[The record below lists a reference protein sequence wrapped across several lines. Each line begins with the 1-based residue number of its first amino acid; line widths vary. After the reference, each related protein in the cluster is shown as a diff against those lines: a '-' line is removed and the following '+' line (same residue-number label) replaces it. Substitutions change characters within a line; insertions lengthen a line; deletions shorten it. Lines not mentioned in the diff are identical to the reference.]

1 MATVQ
6 WRRGIKRIAMA
17 SLALWQ
23 IACLTGF
30 TVTAWQIAKDRWHI
44 GSSDTAS
51 PSLRPE
57 WMDAPIAEN
66 NDPAGSNTASPSLR
80 PKWMDEPIVEN
91 NDPAGSNYV
100 EGTSDKPFSYGEL
113 AGDLAANMIPWLIA
127 SALGFGAFFGCRWLV
142 RGFLD

>member
-1 MATVQ
+1 MFKTKYAPPSAKIPARPKTF
-6 WRRGIKRIAMA
+6 RRGIKRIAMA

-57 WMDAPIAEN
+57 WMDA
-66 NDPAGSNTASPSLR
+66 
-80 PKWMDEPIVEN
+80 PIVEN